1 MSVWTVNRWR
11 LGISSWSTRP
21 RTMIPKFNRPS
32 LSSSLSRQFSFSAL
46 RQASPRNEHAPKI
59 NFYSNSHV
67 LRYAEMEAAPFSLR
81 QLIFFGK
88 VLGRQGSNAKEFD
101 HNLMQGANFT
111 RVQLAIRL
119 ARQIREFQ
127 SLPYIVTS
135 NPYLTET
142 YQIYAEAFEKIRSYP
157 EIRCR
162 LDNQKWCQFL
172 ENLLNEHKVVIP
184 KLAIGVAESRSHL
197 TNSQIEQFMT
207 RMLYSR
213 ISRRVLAE
221 HHIAL
226 TRQFQADSPSEPSSH
241 NFRYLGVIDTE
252 LEVGT
257 VVERC
262 VELAQSALNLPNP
275 PGSSSEPLTIHVY
288 GEKNAKFAYIPDHLE
303 FIVFELL
310 LNAFRATV
318 SSAVQRS
325 VNLASLPIEVQI
337 ASSATHITIR
347 ISDQAGGILP
357 PWRPSI
363 PDDDDETLPPTV
375 SRREMFSFVNMAT
388 ANASLKQLISSTDG
402 TMEGKVREQVDQ
414 ANDQCH
420 ILSSSLPSS
429 ASHPTN
435 TKGFEQIQEARLRIG
450 LPLSSI
456 YAQFLGGSL
465 EMYSIPGFSDIVLC
479 IPKLGTTTEPY

>member
-1 MSVWTVNRWR
+1 MNR
-11 LGISSWSTRP
+11 I
-21 RTMIPKFNRPS
+21 RPS
-32 LSSSLSRQFSFSAL
+32 LKSSAWRSSSSTSRQSAI
-46 RQASPRNEHAPKI
+46 SPLGNEDNQKI
-59 NFYSNSHV
+59 NFYSNSHI

-88 VLGRQGSNAKEFD
+88 VLGRQGSNDKEVD

-142 YQIYAEAFEKIRSYP
+142 YQMYVEAFESFRLYP

-162 LDNQKWCQFL
+162 LDNQKWSQFL
-172 ENLLNEHKVVIP
+172 ENLLNQHKVVIP

-197 TNSQIEQFMT
+197 TNSQVEQFMT

-226 TRQFQADSPSEPSSH
+226 TRQFQGDSSSKPSSQ
-241 NFRYLGVIDTE
+241 NIRYLGVIDTE
-252 LEVGT
+252 LEIGN
-257 VVERC
+257 VVQRC
-262 VELAQSALNLPNP
+262 IELAQTTLNSHNLG
-275 PGSSSEPLTIHVY
+275 GSSSQQPVTVLVR
-288 GEKNAKFAYIPDHLE
+288 GEKDAKFAYIPDHLE

-318 SSAVQRS
+318 SSAAQRS
-325 VNLASLPIEVQI
+325 LDLSNLPIEVQI
-337 ASSATHITIR
+337 ASSVTHITIR
-347 ISDQAGGILP
+347 ISDQAGGILHS
-357 PWRPSI
+357 WRPSFT
-363 PDDDDETLPPTV
+363 DDDDESLPPTV
-375 SRREMFSFVNMAT
+375 SRREMFSFVNMTT
-388 ANASLKQLISSTDG
+388 ANDSLKQLVSSTDG

-414 ANDQCH
+414 AHDQHH
-420 ILSSSLPSS
+420 IPSSSISSPSS
-429 ASHPTN
+429 TN
-435 TKGFEQIQEARLRIG
+435 TRGLELIQEARLRIG

-456 YAQFLGGSL
+456 YAQFLGAFCLFLFST
-465 EMYSIPGFSDIVLC
+465 YSNPFSGIRHSCEL
-479 IPKLGTTTEPY
+479 IAQQS